1 MELRAVRGMNDIL
14 PDEVVRWQ
22 RLEAVFRRHAE
33 LHGFAEVRTPV
44 IEQSALFRR
53 QVGEATDIVEK
64 EMYSFER
71 HGDDLTVRPEGTAGA
86 ARAYVEHQV
95 ASREPVSRWYY
106 LGPMFR
112 GERPA
117 KGRYRQF
124 YQAGCEIYGDPGPLS
139 DAEVI
144 QLVVGLFRDLGV
156 GEVVVHVNSLGSAG
170 TRERYR
176 EALLA
181 HFTPRKASLSEDSQ
195 RRLQTNP
202 LRILDSKAPADH
214 EAAQG
219 APSILDVLDDAP
231 QPGDRPGA
239 ISDRLHWQGLLRY
252 LDVLGVEYKIDPT
265 LVRGLDYYTRTLF
278 EVRTK
283 STDLGAQ
290 NALGGGGRYDN
301 MVKSLGGPDVPAFGF
316 ALGLERILLSMPE
329 GAAAPARTCALLPL
343 TPAGA
348 EKALV
353 LARDLRALGVRCEV
367 DGRGGK
373 LKAMLSRAERRGTAL
388 CVILG
393 DEVERGTVAVKNLAA
408 RTQEEIPL
416 DAAARLIADP
426 SRWGAPP
433 TSPVGGEPRGT
444 R

>member
-22 RLEAVFRRHAE
+22 RLEAAFRRHAE
-33 LHGFAEVRTPV
+33 LHGYAEVRTPL
-44 IEQSALFRR
+44 IEHTALFRR
-53 QVGEATDIVEK
+53 QVGEGTDIVEK

-95 ASREPVSRWYY
+95 ATREPVSRWYY

-124 YQAGCEIYGDPGPLS
+124 FQAGCEVYGDPGPLA
-139 DAEVI
+139 DAEII
-144 QLVVGLFRDLGV
+144 QLVCGLFADLGV
-156 GEVVVHVNSLGSAG
+156 GEVVVHVNSLGSGG

-176 EALLA
+176 EALVA
-181 HFTPRKASLSEDSQ
+181 HFGPKKAELSEDSQ
-195 RRLQTNP
+195 RRLEKNP
-202 LRILDSKAPADH
+202 LRILDSKDPRDRK
-214 EAAQG
+214 AAQG
-219 APSILDVLDDAP
+219 APSILDVLDDA
-231 QPGDRPGA
+231 DRA
-239 ISDRLHWQGLLRY
+239 HWQGLLRY
-252 LDVLGVEYKIDPT
+252 LDVLGVPHVVDPT

-278 EVRTK
+278 EVRTR

-301 MVKSLGGPDVPAFGF
+301 MIKSLGGPEVPAIGF

-329 GAAAPARTCALLPL
+329 ATAAPGRAVALLPM

-353 LARDLRALGVRCEV
+353 LARELRALGVRCEV

-373 LKAMLSRAERRGTAL
+373 LKAMLSRAERRGVAL
-388 CVILG
+388 CVLLG
-393 DEVERGTVAVKNLAA
+393 EEVERGAVAVKDLAA
-408 RTQEEIPL
+408 RTQEELPL
-416 DAAARLIADP
+416 DTAAAVIAQ
-426 SRWGAPP
+426 RMQRTHEGR
-433 TSPVGGEPRGT
+433 VEP
-444 R
+444 

>member
-1 MELRAVRGMNDIL
+1 MDLLRAVRGMNDIL

-22 RLEAVFRRHAE
+22 RLEGAFRRHAE
-33 LHGFAEVRTPV
+33 LHGYAEVRTPI
-44 IEQSALFRR
+44 IEHTSLFRR
-53 QVGEATDIVEK
+53 QVGESTDIVEK

-95 ASREPVSRWYY
+95 ATKEPVSRWYY

-124 YQAGCEIYGDPGPLS
+124 YQAGCEIYGDPGPLC
-139 DAEVI
+139 DAEII

-176 EALLA
+176 DALLA
-181 HFTPRKASLSEDSQ
+181 HFTPLEASLSEDSQ
-195 RRLQTNP
+195 RRLEKNP
-202 LRILDSKAPADH
+202 LRILDSKDPRDQA
-214 EAAQG
+214 AAQG
-219 APSILDVLDDAP
+219 APSILNVLDAADP
-231 QPGDRPGA
+231 E
-239 ISDRLHWQGLLRY
+239 HWQGLLHY
-252 LDVLGVEYKIDPT
+252 LGVLGVPHVVDPT

-301 MVKSLGGPDVPAFGF
+301 MVKSLGGPDVPAIGF

-329 GAAAPARTCALLPL
+329 AAAPPPKTCALLPPSP
-343 TPAGA
+343 PARRRRRWSWRVICA
-348 EKALV
+348 PSASA
-353 LARDLRALGVRCEV
+353 ARSTAAAR
-367 DGRGGK
+367 K
-373 LKAMLSRAERRGTAL
+373 LKAMLARRAEGWPSASSSARRS
-388 CVILG
+388 
-393 DEVERGTVAVKNLAA
+393 LAA
-408 RTQEEIPL
+408 
-416 DAAARLIADP
+416 
-426 SRWGAPP
+426 S
-433 TSPVGGEPRGT
+433 SP
-444 R
+444 

>member
-22 RLEAVFRRHAE
+22 RLEAAFRRHAE
-33 LHGFAEVRTPV
+33 LHGHAEVRTPL
-44 IEQSALFRR
+44 IEHTALFRR
-53 QVGEATDIVEK
+53 QVGESTDIVEK

-71 HGDDLTVRPEGTAGA
+71 HGDDLSVRPEGTAGA

-95 ASREPVSRWYY
+95 ATKEPVSRWYY

-124 YQAGCEIYGDPGPLS
+124 YQAGCEVYGDAGPLA
-139 DAEVI
+139 DAEI
-144 QLVVGLFRDLGV
+144 IDLVCGLFHELRV

-181 HFTPRKASLSEDSQ
+181 HFGPKKATLSDDSQ
-195 RRLQTNP
+195 RRLEKNP
-202 LRILDSKAPADH
+202 LRILDSKDPRDR
-214 EAAQG
+214 EAAAG
-219 APSILDVLDDAP
+219 APSILDVLDDA
-231 QPGDRPGA
+231 DRA
-239 ISDRLHWQGLLRY
+239 HWEGLLRY
-252 LDVLGVEYKIDPT
+252 LTVLGVEHVVDPT

-278 EVRTK
+278 EVRTR
-283 STDLGAQ
+283 SADLGAQ

-301 MVKSLGGPDVPAFGF
+301 MIKSLGGPDVPAIGF
-316 ALGLERILLSMPE
+316 ALGLERILLSLPE
-329 GAAAPARTCALLPL
+329 AADAPGRGCALLPL

-348 EKALV
+348 DKAL
-353 LARDLRALGVRCEV
+353 LLSRDLRALGVRCEV

-373 LKAMLSRAERRGTAL
+373 LRNMLSRAERRGAAL

-393 DEVERGTVAVKNLAA
+393 DEVARDAVSVKDLAA
-408 RTQEEIPL
+408 RTQEELPL
-416 DAAARLIADP
+416 GAAARIIADRLRSP
-426 SRWGAPP
+426 VQGGSTPP
-433 TSPVGGEPRGT
+433 TPGDPPDGPRGS